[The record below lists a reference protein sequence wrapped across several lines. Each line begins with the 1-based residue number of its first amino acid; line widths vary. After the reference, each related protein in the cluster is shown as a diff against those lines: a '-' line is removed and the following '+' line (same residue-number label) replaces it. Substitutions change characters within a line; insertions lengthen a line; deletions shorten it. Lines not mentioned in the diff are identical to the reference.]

1 MMAYDKDKLFNQAI
15 SAIKENHLY
24 FIEDVVAFLPC
35 VKQTFYDLFK
45 VDSDEMDAIKAELE
59 NNRITTKVKLR
70 KKFFDG
76 ERSAE
81 LISLYKLIAT
91 DEERKALSM
100 QSVDHTSGGEKIKIN
115 IIESA

>member
-1 MMAYDKDKLFNQAI
+1 MMAYDKDKIFKKAI
-15 SAIKENHLY
+15 NAIKANNLY
-24 FIEDVVAFLPC
+24 FIEDVIAFLPC
-35 VKQTFYDLFK
+35 AKQTFYDLFK

-100 QSVDHTSGGEKIKIN
+100 QSIDHTSGGEKIKIN